1 MEILPTQLS
10 EKNVRDI
17 LGVAFFLQM
26 TSAIDLTVDFLMRK
40 MNFENAEVVLEMA
53 EDYAIQ
59 KLKDRH
65 RILILDNFFS
75 FAETNSFLKLTANQ
89 LKEIL
94 ENDSLKTSTESR
106 LLKCVLRW
114 VENGVDVCK
123 RHGGLGFRRCLGGI
137 VDV

>member
-123 RHGGLGFRRCLGGI
+123 MHGRLGFR
-137 VDV
+137 